1 MSTGNGKARR
11 RRWLCGEQ
19 GGTSGETKLKL
30 CSPSGRGGTR
40 FCPVLAVQRPPAPVS
55 QTQTAM
61 ASRPC
66 QPSPLLVRLPK
77 SIPGAHRKLEKY
89 FQSRVSDGGECTVR
103 PVGPKDP
110 DTFEVKFLQ
119 RAAKERVLK
128 KGEHMMMVD
137 EKPVPI
143 FLENNKNLIEDPR
156 PRAPSL
162 TWSEAETPT
171 SRISSIQL
179 EAEWLSS
186 TVSSLTQ
193 LEAESP
199 RSSSLTQL
207 EAEAPRS
214 SSKTQLEAEAPRS
227 SSLTQLEAEA
237 PRSSSKTQL
246 EAEAPR
252 SSSKTQLEAESL
264 SFTVFSLTQSEA
276 EMPSDEKH
284 PNEGPILNSVDSVV
298 QKIFLAVTADLNC
311 KLLSKEQRAQIST
324 LCPDVIKVESNDG
337 IEKVCGNFKDIEKI
351 YHLLSEQLMGSE
363 KKQEY
368 TPSAAERDPTDQEDW
383 DSYIFPPEPKA
394 DLEDKESRFEVSLP
408 FLEYFRHTCP
418 EKIKS
423 IEERFDVN
431 IEIRDCSPNMVSI
444 YFVSRQSGNLE
455 AARESF
461 AREFQKCTQPLK
473 QDCVSLPDAKR
484 ASEVRQELSR
494 CFPKLLIK
502 EQGATLTLLGPQEDL
517 SAAKDKLAQNFV
529 RRSVKILTSGCTAG
543 VEVDTARFKLLET
556 ELLREISEIEQNY
569 NTCSK
574 VLEKNQK
581 TCILFEPRDKKMD
594 LSVHSYAS
602 FIDAFQ
608 HATCQLMTEVLLLN
622 PLGKERNQLH
632 KTKFADDF
640 IKRHPN
646 IHFVLAGESVTLT
659 GLPNHLAQ
667 AKQYV
672 LKRMGLSPSS
682 GEKLNLDHET
692 PMDIDRNA
700 SKAAL
705 PPPEGS
711 ASSEASKVEKEGEEC
726 AICMDT
732 ITDKRVLPKCKH
744 AFCTLCIHKA
754 MSLKPVC
761 PVCQT
766 SYGIQKGNQPE
777 GTMTYSVLRQSLPG
791 YGHCGTI
798 MIRYNMRSGTQTKEH
813 PNPGKP
819 YVGTQRTA
827 YLPDNPEGRKVLHLL
842 QLWLP

>member
-1 MSTGNGKARR
+1 
-11 RRWLCGEQ
+11 
-19 GGTSGETKLKL
+19 
-30 CSPSGRGGTR
+30 
-40 FCPVLAVQRPPAPVS
+40 
-55 QTQTAM
+55 M

-179 EAEWLSS
+179 E
-186 TVSSLTQ
+186 
-193 LEAESP
+193 
-199 RSSSLTQL
+199 
-207 EAEAPRS
+207 
-214 SSKTQLEAEAPRS
+214 
-227 SSLTQLEAEA
+227 
-237 PRSSSKTQL
+237 
-246 EAEAPR
+246 
-252 SSSKTQLEAESL
+252 
-264 SFTVFSLTQSEA
+264 SEA

-383 DSYIFPPEPKA
+383 DSYIFPPEPK
-394 DLEDKESRFEVSLP
+394 SRFEVSLP

-798 MIRYNMRSGTQTKEH
+798 MIRYNMRSGTQTVSVSEFS
-813 PNPGKP
+813 GFLS
-819 YVGTQRTA
+819 TILE
-827 YLPDNPEGRKVLHLL
+827 LPEESFH
-842 QLWLP
+842 